1 MTPSLQLH
9 VEFLER
15 VKDSLIKREKSE
27 SFSKLSGDEWEE
39 IVFQECLK
47 LSAEEKLNWTI
58 ENTKSAEFPDIVF
71 NKVFGVEVKATKD
84 DHWTTLGNSINE
96 SRRISTVED
105 VYFFF
110 GKLGGEFEISVKPY
124 EKCIKN
130 IATTHYPRY
139 IVDMKLADGLSIFEK
154 LGITYNDYRSL
165 SGEER
170 IKLIKD
176 FLRQSF
182 AEGEALWWID
192 ETTAPVIKNFNR
204 LDSKTKKEFTVLAM
218 ARCPEIFKGSRE
230 RGKYDRV
237 AQILLTD
244 FQAVSGNLRDHFSA
258 SGRMEITLSGDRKL
272 TVPQMIFQLHS
283 NAKAIQK
290 VLLSMDK
297 EDLIQD
303 WKTTEAPNDR
313 VVAFGQLLNS
323 IGEFKEHGI
332 GAGDVFFD
340 GIS

>member
-1 MTPSLQLH
+1 MTPPIQSH

-15 VKDSLIKREKSE
+15 VKGSLLKRGKSE

-47 LSAEEKLNWTI
+47 LSAEEKLDWTI
-58 ENTKSAEFPDIVF
+58 ENTKAAEFPDIVF
-71 NKVFGVEVKATKD
+71 NKVFGIEVKATTS

-96 SRRISTVED
+96 SRRIATVED

-139 IVDMKLADGLSIFEK
+139 IVDMNLADGLSIFEK

-204 LDSKTKKEFTVLAM
+204 LDPKTKKEFTVLAM
-218 ARCPEIFKGSRE
+218 ARCPEIFKGNRE

-237 AQILLTD
+237 AQILLTE

-258 SGRMEITLSGDRKL
+258 SGRREIALKGGRKI
-272 TVPQMIFQLHS
+272 TVPQMIFHLHS
-283 NAKAIQK
+283 NAKAIQQ
-290 VLLSMDK
+290 VLLAIDK
-297 EDLIQD
+297 EDLLQD
-303 WKTTEAPNDR
+303 WKTIEAPSDK
-313 VVAFGQLLNS
+313 VMAYGKLLNA
-323 IGEFKEHGI
+323 IGEFKEQELS
-332 GAGDVFFD
+332 AGDIFFD
-340 GIS
+340 GIA

>member
-1 MTPSLQLH
+1 MNPPIQAH

-15 VKDSLIKREKSE
+15 VKESLLKRSKAE
-27 SFSKLSGDEWEE
+27 SFAKLSGEEWEE

-47 LSAEEKLNWTI
+47 LSAVEQLDWTI
-58 ENTKSAEFPDIVF
+58 ENTKSAEFPDIVL

-96 SRRISTVED
+96 SRRISTVEV

-139 IVDMKLADGLSIFEK
+139 IVDMNLADGLSIFEK

-204 LDSKTKKEFTVLAM
+204 LDAKTKKEFTVLAM
-218 ARCPEIFKGSRE
+218 ARCPEIFKGNRE

-237 AQILLTD
+237 AQILLTE

-258 SGRMEITLSGDRKL
+258 SGRREITLKGDRKI
-272 TVPQMIFQLHS
+272 TVPQMIFHLHS

-290 VLLSMDK
+290 VLLAIDK

-313 VVAFGQLLNS
+313 VLAYGQLLNA
-323 IGEFKEHGI
+323 IGEFKENGV